1 MLKNRHQIRK
11 RFVKGQDIW
20 ATGKIKLCAQAIQE
34 CVGDLMDDNVVR
46 QARKDKASGQVPAGD
61 FCIRTK
67 IAKADGSV
75 LLIVIG
81 VAIIAGMRSES

>member
-1 MLKNRHQIRK
+1 
-11 RFVKGQDIW
+11 
-20 ATGKIKLCAQAIQE
+20 
-34 CVGDLMDDNVVR
+34 MDDNVVR

-81 VAIIAGMRSES
+81 VAIIASMRLES